1 MQTIVDDY
9 LYSFQLDNID
19 NETLFNKC
27 LVIENIIIQTTP
39 PAEKGWYGNLTSAKN
54 QCYNLFTFPVKELNQ
69 LYDAMVK
76 NITPLLDKDTSYV
89 LKSWMNVYRKGD
101 KVSWHQ
107 HWPPECKVWH
117 GFYCVNVGENE
128 SATNYKIPNIKEIIN
143 VPSVDGLLVVGKSD
157 DDKHSSTEW
166 QGDKPRITLAFD
178 IVPMYSANPNES
190 TTMYDMHLYHYMP
203 FKT

>member
-9 LYSFQLDNID
+9 LYGFQLDNID

-27 LVIENIIIQTTP
+27 LVIEDIIIQTTP

-54 QCYNLFTFPVKELNQ
+54 QSYNLFTFPVKELHQ
-69 LYDAMVK
+69 LYQEMVK
-76 NITPLLDKDTSYV
+76 NITPLLEKDTPYV

-101 KVSWHQ
+101 KVSWHA
-107 HWPPECKVWH
+107 HWPSECKVWH

-128 SATNYKIPNIKEIIN
+128 SATNYKIPGIKEIVN

-157 DDKHSSTEW
+157 DDRHSSTEW

-178 IVPMYSANPNES
+178 IVPMWAANPNEN
-190 TTMYDMHLYHYMP
+190 THMYDLSLYHYIP
-203 FKT
+203 FKV

>member
-1 MQTIVDDY
+1 MQTIVNDY

-19 NETLFNKC
+19 NDALFNKC
-27 LVIENIIIQTTP
+27 LVMEDIIIQTTP

-54 QCYNLFTFPVKELNQ
+54 QSYNLFTFPVKELHE
-69 LYDAMVK
+69 LYQAMVK
-76 NITPLLDKDTSYV
+76 NISPLLDKDTSYV

-101 KVSWHQ
+101 KVSWHM
-107 HWPPECKVWH
+107 HWEPQFKVWH
-117 GFYCVNVGENE
+117 GFYCVNVGKNE
-128 SATNYKIPNIKEIIN
+128 SATNYKIPGIKEIIN

-157 DDKHSSTEW
+157 DDRHSSTEW

-178 IVPMYSANPNES
+178 IVPMWAVNPNEN
-190 TTMYDMHLYHYMP
+190 TTMYDLQLYHYIP

>member
-1 MQTIVDDY
+1 MKTIVDDY
-9 LYSFQLDNID
+9 LYGFQLDNID

-27 LVIENIIIQTTP
+27 LVMEDIIIQTTP
-39 PAEKGWYGNLTSAKN
+39 TAEKGWYGNLTSAKN
-54 QCYNLFTFPVKELNQ
+54 QSYNLFTFPVKELHQ
-69 LYDAMVK
+69 LYEAMVK
-76 NITPLLDKDTSYV
+76 NISPLLDKDTSYV

-101 KVSWHQ
+101 KVSWHA

-117 GFYCVNVGENE
+117 GFYCVNVGKNE
-128 SATNYKIPNIKEIIN
+128 SATNYKIPGIKEIIN

-157 DDKHSSTEW
+157 DDRHSSTEW

-178 IVPMYSANPNES
+178 IIPMWAANPNEN
-190 TTMYDMHLYHYMP
+190 THMYDLSLYHYIP